1 MGKTI
6 DLNAL
11 HGYDEQLRV
20 ELEKLFDLNSELQIP
35 QSIENCL
42 QRQ

>member
-1 MGKTI
+1 MCSHGQTI

-20 ELEKLFDLNSELQIP
+20 EQEELFDLKGELQIP
-35 QSIENCL
+35 QSI
-42 QRQ
+42 